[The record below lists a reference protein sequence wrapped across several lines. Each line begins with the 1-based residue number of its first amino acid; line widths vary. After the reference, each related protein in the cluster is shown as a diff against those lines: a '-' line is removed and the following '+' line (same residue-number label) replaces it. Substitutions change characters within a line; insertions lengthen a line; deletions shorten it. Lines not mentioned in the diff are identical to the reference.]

1 MASGVHIID
10 LKACADERP
19 VYQVLLAH
27 AHATVSL
34 FSFGATLQSLTLDL
48 PGFARRDVVLG
59 YPDWSTYQKTFDFSG
74 NAYMGSIIGPIA
86 GRLSLATI
94 PWKDGSWSFDP
105 NEGLNLLHGGR
116 NCFSNHNWKIK
127 SIAQAPYPSVT
138 FELEEKE
145 KFNLPGRLNCQ
156 VTYTLMEMEIQIQI
170 ETMALEDTIANPTQ
184 HGYFNPNGHQGSVL
198 DAKTFVFTEKYLE
211 LNREKLPSGVLL
223 KTSEN
228 RAPQEPLLLSEFDH
242 YPHLDTAFVLNKKQR
257 QARLIAAD
265 GFQLQFSTN
274 QPIFQVYIGGEV
286 TFQGKEG
293 QVYHQYSGICLEHQ
307 AEPDAPHHP
316 NFSDIYLSKGQSKIN
331 SLTIQFE
338 Q

>member
-1 MASGVHIID
+1 MNQAEIID
-10 LKACADERP
+10 LEELLDGQP
-19 VYQVLLAH
+19 VCQVILSNPYAKI
-27 AHATVSL
+27 SL
-34 FSFGATLQSLTLDL
+34 YSFGATLQSFTIDVS
-48 PGFARRDVVLG
+48 GYSKRDVVLG
-59 YPDWSTYQKTFDFSG
+59 YPDWKTYQKTFDFSG
-74 NAYMGSIIGPIA
+74 NAYMGSMVGPIA
-86 GRLSLATI
+86 GRLGQASL
-94 PWKDGSWSFDP
+94 PWKDGSWSFEP
-105 NEGLNLLHGGR
+105 NEGRNLLHGGR

-127 SIAQAPYPSVT
+127 ETQQHPHPSVT

-145 KFNLPGRLNCQ
+145 KFNLPGILYCA
-156 VTYTLMEMEIQIQI
+156 VTYTLKETELTIQI
-170 ETMALEDTIANPTQ
+170 ESVGIEDTIANPTQ

-198 DAKTFVFTEKYLE
+198 DVQTFLFTEKYLE

-228 RAPQEPLLLSEFDH
+228 RDPNEPLLLAEFDQ
-242 YPHLDTAFVLNKKQR
+242 YPHVDTAFILNKKKH

-286 TFQGKEG
+286 AFQGKEC
-293 QVYHQYSGICLEHQ
+293 QVYHQHSGICLEQQ
-307 AEPDAPHHP
+307 AEPDAPNHP
-316 NFSDIYLSKGQSKIN
+316 NFSDIYLSKGHSKIN

>member
-1 MASGVHIID
+1 MNQAEINDLEASLDGQ
-10 LKACADERP
+10 K
-19 VYQVLLAH
+19 VYQVVLSNRFAKLSLL
-27 AHATVSL
+27 
-34 FSFGATLQSLTLDL
+34 SFGATLQSFTIDVS
-48 PGFARRDVVLG
+48 GYSKRDVVLG
-59 YPDWSTYQKTFDFSG
+59 YPDWKTYQKTFDFSG
-74 NAYMGSIIGPIA
+74 NAYMGSMVGPIA
-86 GRLSLATI
+86 GRLGQASL
-94 PWKDGSWSFDP
+94 PWKDGSWSFEP

-116 NCFSNHNWKIK
+116 NCFSNHNWKVK

-170 ETMALEDTIANPTQ
+170 ETIALEDTIANPTQ

-198 DAKTFVFTEKYLE
+198 DVQTFLFTEKYLE

-223 KTSEN
+223 KTSKN
-228 RAPQEPLLLSEFDH
+228 RDPNEPLLLAEFDQ
-242 YPHLDTAFVLNKKQR
+242 YPHVDTAYILNKKKH

-286 TFQGKEG
+286 AFQGKEG
-293 QVYHQYSGICLEHQ
+293 QAYHRYSGICLEQQ
-307 AEPDAPHHP
+307 AEPDAPNHS

-331 SLTIQFE
+331 LLTIQFE

>member
-1 MASGVHIID
+1 MNQAEIID
-10 LKACADERP
+10 LEASLDGQK
-19 VYQVLLAH
+19 VYHVVLSNRFAKL
-27 AHATVSL
+27 SL
-34 FSFGATLQSLTLDL
+34 LSFGATLQSFTIDVS
-48 PGFARRDVVLG
+48 GYSKRDVVLG

-74 NAYMGSIIGPIA
+74 NAYMGSLVGPIA
-86 GRLSLATI
+86 GRLGRASM
-94 PWKDGSWSFDP
+94 PWKDGSWSFEP
-105 NEGLNLLHGGR
+105 NEGSNLLHGGR
-116 NCFSNHNWKIK
+116 NCFSNHNWKVK
-127 SIAQAPYPSVT
+127 SIAHAPYPSVT

-170 ETMALEDTIANPTQ
+170 ETIALEDTIANPTQ

-198 DAKTFVFTEKYLE
+198 DAQTIVFTEEYLE

-228 RAPQEPLLLSEFDH
+228 SDPNEPLLLSEFDH
-242 YPHLDTAFVLNKKQR
+242 YPYVDTAFVLNKKKQ

-274 QPIFQVYIGGEV
+274 QPVFQVYIGGEV
-286 TFQGKEG
+286 AFQGKEG
-293 QVYHQYSGICLEHQ
+293 QLYHRYSGICLEQQ
-307 AEPDAPHHP
+307 AEPDAPNQE
-316 NFSDIYLSKGQSKIN
+316 NFSDIYLSKGQAKIN
-331 SLTIQFE
+331 SLTIQFK